1 MQGKTQLL
9 KPRALLLREDTAC
22 ADRGGEFPLI
32 DTEKVDMA
40 HSVSAQ
46 VCGATDAPLTEKGRA
61 QTEMTI
67 PAYHEGKEIIAIGEY
82 AFRDCE
88 KLARLTVQRNITSI
102 YSKAFAK
109 CPTLKTV
116 RLETQGSRVLV
127 NNETLLDETHAS
139 LQFSVNSDN
148 YVTFVSDYFWTPY
161 ASRFIVEE

>member
-1 MQGKTQLL
+1 MIPILTM
-9 KPRALLLREDTAC
+9 PEDDKIDPNDASASQF
-22 ADRGGEFPLI
+22 ADCFTYEDFGEGLVI
-32 DTEKVDMA
+32 IGV
-40 HSVSAQ
+40 
-46 VCGATDAPLTEKGRA
+46 TEKGRA